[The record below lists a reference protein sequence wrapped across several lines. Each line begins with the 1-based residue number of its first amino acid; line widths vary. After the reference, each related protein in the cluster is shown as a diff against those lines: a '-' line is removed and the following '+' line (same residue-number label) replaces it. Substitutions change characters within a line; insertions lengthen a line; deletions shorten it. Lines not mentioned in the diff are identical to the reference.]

1 MKKRVL
7 KILLYI
13 IGILCIAYP
22 IYSRFLA
29 YKNQTESIYDYKKEL
44 AIMQEEELKE
54 KLKKSEEFN
63 ANNSSETSVIDPS
76 SITAKDDE
84 SSSSYNFLQLGEMI
98 GYISIPKINIELPIY
113 EGVTVNNLTKGVSHM
128 ENTSLPNGNIN
139 THAVLAGHT
148 GISQAEI
155 FDNISELKTGDEFF
169 VTFYNKTTKYKVVYE
184 TVVLPENTTN
194 LKVEQGRCLVTL
206 VTCTP
211 KSVNTHR
218 LLVTGEKVDEAE
230 EIIKDE
236 QDNIDAIV
244 PAEEIVVKSDL
255 ALFGE
260 FVIRNSKLF
269 IALLIVLIL
278 LIILNIVT
286 YIKNKI
292 NKHSEG
298 E

>member
-1 MKKRVL
+1 MKKRIL
-7 KILLYI
+7 KIVLYI
-13 IGILCIAYP
+13 IGIICIAYP

-63 ANNSSETSVIDPS
+63 SSNSNGTSVIDPS
-76 SITAKDDE
+76 SITAKDDT
-84 SSSSYNFLQLGEMI
+84 SSSSYNFLQLGEMM

-155 FDNISELKTGDEFF
+155 FDNISELKVGDEFYI
-169 VTFYNKTTKYKVVYE
+169 TFYNKTIKYKVVFE
-184 TVVLPENTTN
+184 TVVLPENTNN
-194 LKVEQGRCLVTL
+194 LKIEEGRCLVTL

-218 LLVTGEKVDEAE
+218 LLVTGEKVDE
-230 EIIKDE
+230 
-236 QDNIDAIV
+236 
-244 PAEEIVVKSDL
+244 PEEIVGNEQENNDDIKPSQDVTIKSDL
-255 ALFGE
+255 ELFIE
-260 FVIRNSKLF
+260 FVQRNSKLF
-269 IALLIVLIL
+269 IVLFILLVL

-286 YIKNKI
+286 YIKYRTNR
-292 NKHSEG
+292 
-298 E
+298 

>member
-155 FDNISELKTGDEFF
+155 FDNISELKTADEFF